1 MSEHGTNTRD
11 EEMGRTW
18 GKERGRR
25 NGGIKVRKRDGAG
38 LGYGVG
44 MDRRGEHGEK
54 DHGKKER
61 GEHAMQAG

>member
-1 MSEHGTNTRD
+1 
-11 EEMGRTW
+11 MGRTW